1 MNTKKGILCF
11 VFAFILVLSAFC
23 VMAADAGISVAI
35 GSIADIPQEGSEGSQ
50 KVNITIT
57 NTGEVENLEDITLTL
72 SHSDEFTVTVG
83 SYAKDLLVEG
93 STKAELT
100 ITTDE
105 KTDLKGYTIKADV
118 IGFYVSDPTK
128 NVTDSKNSN
137 SFTIYKQYCE
147 VGDVGS
153 DLEITDVDYDED
165 EYAPGDDIVL
175 TVDVKNKEE
184 YDVYVKAA
192 LIAKEDGE
200 VLDHDKE
207 LIKEEDFEYYSKQ
220 TVELKLEVPSNADE
234 GEYFIYVKA
243 YRTSHED
250 DECAQESY
258 SIDIEVEPY
267 DVKMENEGFS
277 FDSYGSV
284 ECGSIFTFSGRI
296 RNIGFEEQKRIKV
309 EYIDSLGNSEYDIIR
324 DLVSGDKENF
334 EIKNLFI
341 PTNAKEGTYVASIT
355 IYHEYDDGD
364 YESEKSYTK
373 EFIVQG
379 NCFVEMKEVSITPE
393 QITRPIEETEFTI
406 KINLQNIGNVETI
419 YNISVEGYEAWAEL
433 IKVEPASLTLKE
445 GASGYAYVYLKAK
458 EGSEGTQTF
467 NAVIESDSYKETKA
481 ISVDV
486 TPISEIRGWNI
497 PDAIKDNWPWIIVDA
512 ALVILIVVLIVV
524 LASKA
529 GKKKKVVEAK
539 PVEEK
544 EKKPKKKISKKK

>member
-1 MNTKKGILCF
+1 MDMKKGILCF

-23 VMAADAGISVAI
+23 VMADAGLSV
-35 GSIADIPQEGSEGSQ
+35 SIANVDDMIQDDSQ
-50 KVNITIT
+50 TVDVLIN
-57 NTGEVENLEDITLTL
+57 NTGDEQLDVELTDSSSDEDEITLSL
-72 SHSDEFTVTVG
+72 DNSSFILPVGNSKTV
-83 SYAKDLLVEG
+83 K
-93 STKAELT
+93 LT
-100 ITTDE
+100 ITTNGD
-105 KTDLKGYTIKADV
+105 TDLKDYIITIKATGV
-118 IGFYVSDPTK
+118 NASLEEVSNSDT
-128 NVTDSKNSN
+128 SN
-137 SFTIYKQYCE
+137 SFDVSLQYCE

-200 VLDHDKE
+200 VLDDDKE
-207 LIKEEDFEYYSKQ
+207 LIKEEDFEDDSEQ
-220 TVELKLEVPSNADE
+220 TVELKLEVPLNADE
-234 GEYFIYVKA
+234 GDYFIYIKA
-243 YRTSHED
+243 YERGDED

-296 RNIGFEEQKRIKV
+296 RNIGSEEQDKIKV

-324 DLVSGDKENF
+324 HLDSGDKENF

-341 PTNAKEGTYVASIT
+341 PTDVKEGTYVASIT
-355 IYHEYDDGD
+355 VYHEYDDD
-364 YESEKSYTK
+364 DEEYESEKDYTK

-379 NCFVEMKEVSITPE
+379 NCFVEVKEVLITSE

-512 ALVILIVVLIVV
+512 ALVILIIVLIVV

-529 GKKKKVVEAK
+529 GKKKKVVEEK
-539 PVEEK
+539 SVEEK